1 VVGELGSV
9 CREVGEVGLLVLV
22 LVLVLV
28 RVALEDE
35 KKERRVEGD
44 GETGVA
50 VVEVGESS
58 GGREARRRVRAAAP

>member
-1 VVGELGSV
+1 
-9 CREVGEVGLLVLV
+9 
-22 LVLVLV
+22 VLVLV

-35 KKERRVEGD
+35 KKERRVDGD